1 MEVFGESVV
10 ERYIDAGLNGYNISF
25 NQTTDGV
32 GMIFCPMFDETEIDR
47 TYTALRSLVGQS

>member
-1 MEVFGESVV
+1 MEVFGESIV

-25 NQTTDGV
+25 NQATDGV
-32 GMIFCPMFDETEIDR
+32 SMIFCPMFDETEIDR